1 MYTVIIVLTVITAIL
16 LCLVV
21 LVQNSKGGGLASN
34 YASSNAIMGVPKTTD
49 VIEKTTWT
57 LAAIL
62 VTLCIAST
70 HFAGSQSSSDENILQ
85 IQAQPTIPATP
96 AAAPTATPAQP
107 NAEAPAATPTPA
119 AAQ

>member
-21 LVQNSKGGGLASN
+21 LIQDSKSGGLASN
-34 YASSNAIMGVPKTTD
+34 YASSNAIMGVRKTTD

-62 VTLCIAST
+62 VLLCIAST
-70 HFAGSQSSSDENILQ
+70 YFAKGSTSSDEQIMQ
-85 IQAQPTIPATP
+85 IQAQPTAPVSTAIPT
-96 AAAPTATPAQP
+96 APTAPT
-107 NAEAPAATPTPA
+107 EAATPT
-119 AAQ
+119 QN